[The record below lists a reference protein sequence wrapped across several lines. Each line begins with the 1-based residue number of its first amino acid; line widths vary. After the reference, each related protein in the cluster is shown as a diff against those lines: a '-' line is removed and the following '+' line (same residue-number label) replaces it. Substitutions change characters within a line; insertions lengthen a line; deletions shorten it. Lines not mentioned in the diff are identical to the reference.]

1 MNPDK
6 GLKKMSLRGNKTSQ
20 MVKKISSANNG
31 FMVTKLDLKIVV
43 LREVSQA
50 EEEKYHM
57 TSLIYG
63 I

>member
-1 MNPDK
+1 
-6 GLKKMSLRGNKTSQ
+6 MSLRGNKTSQ

-57 TSLIYG
+57 TSLICG